1 MATEEGGNRGEAFG
15 EDVHHGREEEG
26 AGTETG
32 YDDSGSQSPL
42 IRKPVNQDLDG
53 RSVGTAVANAD
64 QDWKD
69 EDRFEDTRNPGSLV
83 LIHKDM
89 NTEVGLQSREGA

>member
-53 RSVGTAVANAD
+53 RSVGATVADTD
-64 QDWKD
+64 QD
-69 EDRFEDTRNPGSLV
+69 
-83 LIHKDM
+83 
-89 NTEVGLQSREGA
+89 